1 MIPKSAEE
9 ITEEERRKFFGL
21 KEGEGDGDP
30 FYSKENMVK
39 LKKSLEQAKNGQ
51 FVTVTFDELRTMIY
65 G

>member
-1 MIPKSAEE
+1 MIPKDSES

-30 FYSKENMVK
+30 FYSKENLLHLM
-39 LKKSLEQAKNGQ
+39 KSVEQAKNGK
-51 FVTVTFDELRTMIY
+51 FVTVTFDELRSMIY

>member
-30 FYSKENMVK
+30 FYSKESM
-39 LKKSLEQAKNGQ
+39 LWHMQSLEQLKNGQ
-51 FVTVTFDELRTMIY
+51 VVTGSFDDLKAMLD